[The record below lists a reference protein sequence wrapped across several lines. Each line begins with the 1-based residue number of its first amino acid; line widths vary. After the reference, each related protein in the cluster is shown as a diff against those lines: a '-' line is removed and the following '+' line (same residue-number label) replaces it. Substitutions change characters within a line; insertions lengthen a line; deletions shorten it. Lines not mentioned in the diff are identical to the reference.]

1 MKDEGGPGR
10 GQERAGKQ
18 RDRERDTPARSPK
31 AALRQRAYAISG
43 SEGE

>member
-1 MKDEGGPGR
+1 MKDCGGPGR
-10 GQERAGKQ
+10 GQKRADKQ
-18 RDRERDTPARSPK
+18 RDRERDALARSPK